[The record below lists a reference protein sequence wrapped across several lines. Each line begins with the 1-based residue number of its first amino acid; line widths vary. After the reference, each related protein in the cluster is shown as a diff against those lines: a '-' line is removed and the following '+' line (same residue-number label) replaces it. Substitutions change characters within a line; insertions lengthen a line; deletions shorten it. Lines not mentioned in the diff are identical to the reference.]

1 MMKTTDFK
9 QIQEV
14 LKRKSYKMTPQRQV
28 ILQAFLDFPE
38 EHLSAEDVLAIVRK
52 QVESLGLATVYRTL
66 ELFSDLGVLH
76 KMDFGDGRSRYE
88 MNSFQDDHYHHH
100 LVCLECNTVKEFDDD
115 LLDAVEEAITKQ
127 EGFKI
132 VDHQLKLFGYCS
144 NCQKKMSGTNG
155 K

>member
-1 MMKTTDFK
+1 MNQPDFK
-9 QIQEV
+9 QIQEA
-14 LKRKSYKMTPQRQV
+14 LRKKGYKMTPQRQV
-28 ILQAFLDFPE
+28 ILQAFLDHSE
-38 EHLSAEDVLAIVRK
+38 EHLSAEDVLGIVRK

-88 MNSFQDDHYHHH
+88 IASFQDNHYHHH
-100 LVCLECNTVKEFDDD
+100 LVCLDCGIVKEFDDD
-115 LLDAVEEAITKQ
+115 LLDAVEEAITQK
-127 EGFKI
+127 ENFEI

-144 NCQKKMSGTNG
+144 NCQKKKRRANG